1 MNISKLEFRNISNL
15 NVLNILYPGRFLFI
29 MSRLRDNVERWLI
42 HENYQSTDIKSKDSN
57 FKIIIKNTD
66 GLGNDTEVF
75 EPKNQENILVIGIK
89 IALKTKQLIRFRE
102 LNETE
107 QENLKRKIDDFCYS
121 IKAIHKFLDEDGK
134 RMVGVYIVLDK
145 QEQLNQQ
152 FFFKIL
158 QEITE
163 MSEKTNRFLIKGF

>member
-1 MNISKLEFRNISNL
+1 
-15 NVLNILYPGRFLFI
+15 

-42 HENYQSTDIKSKDSN
+42 HENYQFSNIKSEDSN
-57 FKIIIKNTD
+57 FRILIKNTD

-107 QENLKRKIDDFCYS
+107 QEQFKQKIDDFCYS
-121 IKAIHKFLDEDGK
+121 IKAIHKFLDENGK
-134 RMVGVYIVLDK
+134 KMVGIYIVLYK

-152 FFFKIL
+152 FFTKTL

>member
-1 MNISKLEFRNISNL
+1 
-15 NVLNILYPGRFLFI
+15 

-42 HENYQSTDIKSKDSN
+42 HENYQFADIKSEDSN

-75 EPKNQENILVIGIK
+75 EPKNQENTLVIGIK

-107 QENLKRKIDDFCYS
+107 QENLKSKIDDFCYS

-134 RMVGVYIVLDK
+134 KMVGVYIVLDK
-145 QEQLNQQ
+145 QEQLNQE